1 MLLTKTA
8 RSRLPSEAD
17 GEDRGSKGMGYKV
30 VISGVG
36 YLYKLPRRLP
46 ATDKWKYFTPTW
58 VSCHERRPA

>member
-1 MLLTKTA
+1 MLLTKTM
-8 RSRLPSEAD
+8 RSGLPSEAD

-46 ATDKWKYFTPTW
+46 ATDKWKYFTPT
-58 VSCHERRPA
+58 